1 MREFPCLWSM
11 KHAEKTFRE
20 ISSFAVKTALFQFIF
35 FWIAGD
41 QVVHQIAT
49 RNIVLCQWANLKDF
63 QNTFHHRYVVQSGKK
78 ASRSLPRSTVDLHR
92 FVYIIQCHRLTTVKC
107 ISSQAMECKMTT
119 LMIDGSNVSTSYW
132 CLKFV
137 AMNASMGSQLFVFLP
152 KTIAQQAFLFIY
164 YFRVFLQ

>member
-1 MREFPCLWSM
+1 MFMVNETCWENFTGNQLFCR
-11 KHAEKTFRE
+11 KDY
-20 ISSFAVKTALFQFIF
+20 ALFQFIF

-49 RNIVLCQWANLKDF
+49 RNNVLCQWANLKDS

-78 ASRSLPRSTVDLHR
+78 ANRSLPRSTVDLHH

-119 LMIDGSNVSTSYW
+119 LMIDGSNVNTSYW
-132 CLKFV
+132 YLKFV

-152 KTIAQQAFLFIY
+152 KG
-164 YFRVFLQ
+164 VS